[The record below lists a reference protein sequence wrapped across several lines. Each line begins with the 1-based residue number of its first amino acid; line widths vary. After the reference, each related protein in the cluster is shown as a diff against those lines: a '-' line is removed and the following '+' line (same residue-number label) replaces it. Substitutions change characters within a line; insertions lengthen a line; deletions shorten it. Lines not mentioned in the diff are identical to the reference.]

1 MTQNGS
7 LGKLF
12 AYGLIL
18 ALLLFSLINVLGS
31 TGGMLFNLELM
42 VLILFLALTL
52 GGLVGYKTWGEGV
65 LFGVF
70 VLYLVNLLGL
80 WFLLGSISIV
90 PLVLAIVG
98 FVLAIPRRKEVK
110 IAVESKPEELH
121 NMVFEPA
128 KEAAPVVYEEPQVKF
143 TPGKFIASKFGNTYH
158 APKCDW
164 ANNIKKANRIWFVSG
179 EEAEKK
185 QYKKHDCVK

>member
-1 MTQNGS
+1 MTQNRS

-18 ALLLFSLINVLGS
+18 ALLLFSLIRTLLS
-31 TGGMLFNLELM
+31 TGGMLFNLELI
-42 VLILFLALTL
+42 ILVIFLALTV

-80 WFLLGSISIV
+80 WLLLGSIGIV
-90 PLVLAIVG
+90 PLVLTVVG
-98 FVLAIPRRKEVK
+98 FVLAIPERKNGKVT
-110 IAVESKPEELH
+110 VENKPEELH
-121 NMVFEPA
+121 SMVFEPA
-128 KEAAPVVYEEPQVKF
+128 KEAAPIKEEPKTKF
-143 TPGKFIASKFGNTYH
+143 TPGKLVASKFGNTYH
-158 APKCDW
+158 APKCEW
-164 ANNIKKANRIWFVSG
+164 ANNIKKANRIWFVSK

-185 QYKKHDCVK
+185 QYKAHDCIK